1 MPGRDSGAGARR
13 GSAKRAT
20 EPSLSGTAGIRL
32 AARSRD
38 LEVAGE
44 LPAHRDALDAHV
56 VRRCDVARRALQVIR
71 HRPVI
76 LVAMRLAHHV
86 GDQRG
91 YPAQLR
97 MSEGVAGAGV
107 GEELAVRIRGSLG
120 DHDYAVTVVADALAH
135 AIEEFLLL
143 ERHFRK
149 QDDVGRFA
157 GAAAREAP

>member
-56 VRRCDVARRALQVIR
+56 VRQPVAVRRIGLT
-71 HRPVI
+71 
-76 LVAMRLAHHV
+76 
-86 GDQRG
+86 GDQR
-91 YPAQLR
+91 L
-97 MSEGVAGAGV
+97 EVAAAG
-107 GEELAVRIRGSLG
+107 LG
-120 DHDYAVTVVADALAH
+120 DAEAIRADVPGGEL
-135 AIEEFLLL
+135 FLLVGDL
-143 ERHFRK
+143 RERHLPHHPF
-149 QDDVGRFA
+149 V
-157 GAAAREAP
+157 EI